1 LAGDRIVFRTAGAGG
16 WGDPFDR
23 DAELV
28 ARDARYDLVSREQA
42 RDGYGVVLTD
52 DNKVDAAAT
61 DRLRKTMREERGP
74 PAPFNF
80 GFEPV
85 RDAAE

>member
-1 LAGDRIVFRTAGAGG
+1 VFRTAGAGG

-61 DRLRKTMREERGP
+61 GRLRKTMREERGP